1 MVTYKLVK
9 FIVTIHAYV
18 RIFTGCIII
27 SIAALTVGYLNI
39 IVGKSIGSRS
49 LIIDMIVYRIHSYFL
64 HIIGICSTVF
74 IIAWECNFHA
84 TVLAV

>member
-9 FIVTIHAYV
+9 FIATITAYIY
-18 RIFTGCIII
+18 IFTGIIVI
-27 SIAALTVGYLNI
+27 IVTALTAGYLNI
-39 IVGKSIGSRS
+39 IVCKSIGSRS
-49 LIIDMIVYRIHSYFL
+49 RIIDMIVYRIHSYFL

>member
-9 FIVTIHAYV
+9 FIVTITAYIY
-18 RIFTGCIII
+18 IFTGGTIVIVT
-27 SIAALTVGYLNI
+27 ALTRYVNI
-39 IVGKSIGSRS
+39 IVCKSIGSRS
-49 LIIDMIVYRIHSYFL
+49 RIIDMIVYRIHSYFL